1 MSTRRLIFGL
11 FGIALLGVA
20 PSQPAAAEADPPFM
34 RHLFPPELVMR
45 NQHEIELSSEQRKVI
60 TGAIH
65 DTQGRVLE
73 IQWGMQDE
81 ARKLEALLAA
91 DRIDREAALRQ
102 VGLVLDLEQ
111 KVKKAHMGLLIR
123 IKNALSLEQRK
134 RLDSLRP
141 DELAW
146 LLDLP

>member
-1 MSTRRLIFGL
+1 
-11 FGIALLGVA
+11 
-20 PSQPAAAEADPPFM
+20 
-34 RHLFPPELVMR
+34 
-45 NQHEIELSSEQRKVI
+45 
-60 TGAIH
+60 
-65 DTQGRVLE
+65 
-73 IQWGMQDE
+73 MQDE